1 MADVIIIGAGLAGL
15 SCTRHLLAQGVSVE
29 VIEASDAVGGRVRT
43 DVEQGFCL
51 DRGFQVLLTAYPE
64 VQQQLQIDAL
74 QVESFAPGASIW
86 HAGRFHTVTDPWR
99 VPSKTLSTLFDSLL
113 PLRDKLRISRLR
125 SSVGQGSALELL
137 ARPES
142 DTLSHL
148 RDLGFSSAAIE
159 RFFRPFFSGVFLETE
174 LASSSRWFE
183 FLFRMF
189 SEGESVLP
197 REGMEAIPRQLADAL
212 PAGTVR
218 LNATALRYEPLKV
231 DGRSA
236 GVRVILADDHAV
248 EGRALVIAT
257 PASAARSIVAASTGR
272 LVMEDSSPTARW
284 NRTTTFYYAAE
295 KTPSTEKVLWLNG
308 EGRGAGPVNNAC
320 IVSNI
325 APSYAPPG
333 AHLIAAS
340 VVGEAPL
347 AESHRIRL
355 EDDVQEHMG
364 HWFGA
369 EVVARWQLLGAY
381 FIEEALPQQIYLD
394 PAPRPRTVGPG
405 VFLAGDYCSTAS
417 IQGALASGRITA
429 EAVLPQLLHT

>member
-1 MADVIIIGAGLAGL
+1 MADVIIVGAGLAGL
-15 SCTRHLLAQGVSVE
+15 SCARHLLAQGVSVE
-29 VIEASDAVGGRVRT
+29 VIEASDGVGGRVRT
-43 DVEQGFCL
+43 DVEQGFRL
-51 DRGFQVLLTAYPE
+51 DRGFQILLTAYPE
-64 VQQQLQIDAL
+64 VQQQIQIDAL
-74 QVESFAPGASIW
+74 HVESFAPGAAIW
-86 HAGRFHTVTDPWR
+86 HGGRFHTITDPWR
-99 VPSKTLSTLFDSLL
+99 VPSKTLSTLFDPVL
-113 PLRDKLRISRLR
+113 PLRDKMRIAKLR
-125 SSVGQGSALELL
+125 SSVCQGSAMGLL
-137 ARPES
+137 SRPES
-142 DTLSHL
+142 DTLTYL
-148 RDLGFSSAAIE
+148 RELGFSTAAIE

-197 REGMEAIPRQLADAL
+197 KEGMQAIPRQLAEAL
-212 PAGTVR
+212 PDGALR
-218 LNATALRYEPLKV
+218 LNSTVLHYEPLKV

-236 GVRVILADDHAV
+236 GVRVVLADEQAI

-257 PASAARSIVAASTGR
+257 AASAARSIVAASTGR
-272 LVMEDSSPTARW
+272 IAAEDSNPAARW

-295 KTPSTEKVLWLNG
+295 KAPSTEKTLWMNG

-333 AHLIAAS
+333 AHLIAAT

-347 AESHRIRL
+347 AESYRIRL

-381 FIEEALPQQIYLD
+381 FIEEALPQQIYVET
-394 PAPRPRTVGPG
+394 ATRPRSIGPG

-429 EAVLPQLLHT
+429 EAVLPQLLDT